1 MALAVKTPEPEKQPE
16 KQTEETF
23 PRDVVERPA
32 EIFEPEKPSEKSSL
46 PPEVVDKLIKEGFIK
61 IDNKDVLY
69 ALYNDPDITSD
80 ASFAITFNFKNYDVY
95 TKKIGNAFVYTI
107 GRNLFVEVPYNPD
120 FIKELKNSLK
130 TREYVRSI
138 KSARGSKGLWKTSIN
153 ELDKVLD
160 LVKKYFS
167 PEVETRNIYAE
178 LLGREFR
185 VGETWIEA
193 PYILQ
198 ITNFLSATYDVPTP
212 GVKGVVK
219 QLNDMPVMTY
229 KDLSPVEIENIKK
242 MALEF
247 IEKAKK
253 DMEKGERLFI
263 VEIKGRGPLMLD
275 YSRDHEE
282 IGKWKPINTLI
293 FKRLKFGSRRH
304 PEMYGYM
311 FISSKIDPRL
321 MGYKNVIELPN
332 DPDVYAKVKELLE
345 SKNVPEDFETLR
357 KTVEE
362 IVREI
367 LSHKTTAVPSPTPTT
382 SETPS
387 GEISDEE
394 LKKRIEEALEEKTV
408 LEVSLPSPAPQAQQV
423 TAVASQVQAP
433 VVSEDFEKLRREVE
447 ELREIIEKRFD
458 EWARRQGLEKV
469 RLIVFKIPTEYMGS
483 KTVYEE
489 TPEGIV
495 EKKILKIDPSKARS
509 LRKKFYDV
517 LHRNAY
523 KIYDMWAL
531 RSDANLDEINKVA
544 EEINRTFGVE
554 RSVTIVDTYM
564 PRDYVV
570 NALKEYINE
579 RKMRYKE
586 VEDKLTKIETAR
598 EKRELMRELEE
609 LEREINALEQEL
621 KKLEKTEI
629 TLRL

>member
-1 MALAVKTPEPEKQPE
+1 MALAVKTPESEKQPE
-16 KQTEETF
+16 KT
-23 PRDVVERPA
+23 
-32 EIFEPEKPSEKSSL
+32 ISL
-46 PPEVVDKLIKEGFIK
+46 PKEIIDKLVKEGFIK
-61 IDNKDVLY
+61 IDPSNKQILVVLSG
-69 ALYNDPDITSD
+69 DPDVSLKTIDLISSYFDKT
-80 ASFAITFNFKNYDVY
+80 DVY
-95 TKKIGNAFVYTI
+95 VKKIGNAFMYII
-107 GRNLFVEVPYNPD
+107 GRNVFVDVPYDPD
-120 FIKELKNSLK
+120 FVRELKNTLK
-130 TREYVRSI
+130 KREFIGTS
-138 KSARGSKGLWKTSIN
+138 STTTGTKGTWKTTID
-153 ELDKVLD
+153 ELDKILD
-160 LVKKYFS
+160 LVKKYFML
-167 PEVETRNIYAE
+167 EAETSYAKFLE
-178 LLGREFR
+178 KGFR

-198 ITNFLSATYDVPTP
+198 ITNFLPASYDVSSPYR
-212 GVKGVVK
+212 KGVIK
-219 QLNDMPVMTY
+219 QLKNMPVVTY

-242 MALEF
+242 MALDF

-263 VEIKGRGPLMLD
+263 VEIKGLGPLMLD
-275 YSRDHEE
+275 YSRDGEVF
-282 IGKWKPINTLI
+282 GKWEPIKILT
-293 FKRLKFGSRRH
+293 FKRLKFGSRKH

-311 FISSKIDPRL
+311 FIASKIDPRL
-321 MGYKNVIELPN
+321 MGYKNIIELPN

-382 SETPS
+382 STAT

-394 LKKRIEEALEEKTV
+394 LKKKIEEALEEKTV

-423 TAVASQVQAP
+423 TAVASQAP
-433 VVSEDFEKLRREVE
+433 AVSEDFEKLRREVE

-495 EKKILKIDPSKARS
+495 EKKILRIDPSKARS

-531 RSDANLDEINKVA
+531 RSDADLNEINKVA

>member
-1 MALAVKTPEPEKQPE
+1 
-16 KQTEETF
+16 
-23 PRDVVERPA
+23 
-32 EIFEPEKPSEKSSL
+32 
-46 PPEVVDKLIKEGFIK
+46 
-61 IDNKDVLY
+61 
-69 ALYNDPDITSD
+69 
-80 ASFAITFNFKNYDVY
+80 
-95 TKKIGNAFVYTI
+95 
-107 GRNLFVEVPYNPD
+107 
-120 FIKELKNSLK
+120 
-130 TREYVRSI
+130 
-138 KSARGSKGLWKTSIN
+138 
-153 ELDKVLD
+153 
-160 LVKKYFS
+160 
-167 PEVETRNIYAE
+167 
-178 LLGREFR
+178 
-185 VGETWIEA
+185 
-193 PYILQ
+193 
-198 ITNFLSATYDVPTP
+198 
-212 GVKGVVK
+212 
-219 QLNDMPVMTY
+219 
-229 KDLSPVEIENIKK
+229 
-242 MALEF
+242 
-247 IEKAKK
+247 
-253 DMEKGERLFI
+253 
-263 VEIKGRGPLMLD
+263 
-275 YSRDHEE
+275 
-282 IGKWKPINTLI
+282 
-293 FKRLKFGSRRH
+293 
-304 PEMYGYM
+304 M

-321 MGYKNVIELPN
+321 MGYENVIELPN

-367 LSHKTTAVPSPTPTT
+367 LSRKTTAVPSPTPTT

-423 TAVASQVQAP
+423 TAVASQAQAP
-433 VVSEDFEKLRREVE
+433 TVSEDFEKLRREVE

-531 RSDANLDEINKVA
+531 RSDADLDEINKVA

-629 TLRL
+629 TIRL

>member
-1 MALAVKTPEPEKQPE
+1 MALAVKTPESEKQPE
-16 KQTEETF
+16 KTT
-23 PRDVVERPA
+23 
-32 EIFEPEKPSEKSSL
+32 SL
-46 PPEVVDKLIKEGFIK
+46 PKEIVDRLVKEGFTK
-61 IDNKDVLY
+61 IDSSNKQILV
-69 ALYNDPDITSD
+69 ALSGDPDVSLKTIDLISSYFDKT
-80 ASFAITFNFKNYDVY
+80 DVY
-95 TKKIGNAFVYTI
+95 VKKIGNAFMYII
-107 GRNLFVEVPYNPD
+107 GRNVFVDVPYDPD
-120 FIKELKNSLK
+120 FVRELKNTLK
-130 TREYVRSI
+130 KREFIGTS
-138 KSARGSKGLWKTSIN
+138 STTAGTKGTWKTTID
-153 ELDKVLD
+153 ELDKMLD
-160 LVKKYFS
+160 LVKKYFML
-167 PEVETRNIYAE
+167 EAETSYAKFLE
-178 LLGREFR
+178 KGFR

-198 ITNFLSATYDVPTP
+198 ITNFLPASYYSPSP
-212 GVKGVVK
+212 YRKGVIK
-219 QLNDMPVMTY
+219 QLRTMPVVSY
-229 KDLSPVEIENIKK
+229 RDLSSVEIENIKK
-242 MALEF
+242 MALDF
-247 IEKAKK
+247 IEKAEK
-253 DMEKGERLFI
+253 DMKKGERLFI
-263 VEIKGRGPLMLD
+263 VEIKGLGPLILD
-275 YSRDHEE
+275 YSRDGEVF
-282 IGKWKPINTLI
+282 GKWEPIKILT
-293 FKRLKFGSRRH
+293 FRRLEFGSRKH
-304 PEMYGYM
+304 PKMYGYM
-311 FISSKIDPRL
+311 FIASKIDPRL
-321 MGYKNVIELPN
+321 VGYENVIELPN

-345 SKNVPEDFETLR
+345 SENVPRDFETLR

-367 LSHKTTAVPSPTPTT
+367 FSHKTTAVPSSAITT
-382 SETPS
+382 SETTS

-408 LEVSLPSPAPQAQQV
+408 LEVSLPSSAPQAQQV
-423 TAVASQVQAP
+423 TAVASQAQASA
-433 VVSEDFEKLRREVE
+433 VSEDFEKLRREVE

-531 RSDANLDEINKVA
+531 RSDADLDEINKVA

-598 EKRELMRELEE
+598 EKRELTRELEE